1 MGNETQIQE
10 LNTEIEELKSKLSS
24 VSELVEK
31 LKTGDIEWNNFQLK
45 YPLDTPSQNILDEKT
60 KDIRNYKRVRSTITT
75 ATLNISAETDDA
87 WIITA
92 LASALT
98 IAAPYGR
105 ATNLQPL
112 IIRIKDNGTSRALTF
127 NAVFRA
133 GNLALPTATTISK
146 EMYLGFFYNEEAVK
160 WDLVAYQNGF

>member
-1 MGNETQIQE
+1 MNQE
-10 LNTEIEELKSKLSS
+10 QQDLKNEIEELKEKLSKILESVSKLN
-24 VSELVEK
+24 L
-31 LKTGDIEWNNFQLK
+31 GDEEWRNFQIK
-45 YPLDTPSQNILDEKT
+45 FPLDTPSQNILDDKT
-60 KDIRNYKRVRSTITT
+60 KDIRNYKRVRSSITE
-75 ATLNISAETDDA
+75 ATLNIGAETDDA